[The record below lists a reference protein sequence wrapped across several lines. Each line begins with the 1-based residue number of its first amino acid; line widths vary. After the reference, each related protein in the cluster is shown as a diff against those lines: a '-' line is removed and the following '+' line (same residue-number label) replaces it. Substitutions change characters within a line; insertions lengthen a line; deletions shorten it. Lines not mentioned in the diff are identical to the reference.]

1 MAGLLRPELS
11 RSLRDLRYV
20 VLALLS
26 PVGFYLLFAGIFS
39 SPQPSTGALP
49 AQVEI
54 MVAMAVFGAMWGA
67 LSATAPRLADGAR
80 P

>member
-1 MAGLLRPELS
+1 MAGLLRLELS

-39 SPQPSTGALP
+39 SPQPPTLDRRP
-49 AQVEI
+49 AGPGRDHGGDGRLRGHVG
-54 MVAMAVFGAMWGA
+54 VG
-67 LSATAPRLADGAR
+67 SAIGHRSPLG
-80 P
+80 